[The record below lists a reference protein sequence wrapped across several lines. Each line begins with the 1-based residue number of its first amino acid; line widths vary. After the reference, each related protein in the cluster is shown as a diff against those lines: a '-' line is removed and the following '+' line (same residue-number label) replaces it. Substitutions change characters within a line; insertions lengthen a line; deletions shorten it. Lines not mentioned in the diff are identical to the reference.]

1 MSEAAA
7 GAPARAGCLA
17 VTGAPGCAVDA
28 AGVDVAAGALLLP
41 AALAFALAPLAG
53 FAAVEAGVS
62 MLTPFDAAF
71 APAGTGTDADADV
84 LAAAAGSAV
93 A

>member
-1 MSEAAA
+1 
-7 GAPARAGCLA
+7 
-17 VTGAPGCAVDA
+17 
-28 AGVDVAAGALLLP
+28 
-41 AALAFALAPLAG
+41 
-53 FAAVEAGVS
+53 

-71 APAGTGTDADADV
+71 APAGTGTDVGADADV

>member
-1 MSEAAA
+1 
-7 GAPARAGCLA
+7 
-17 VTGAPGCAVDA
+17 
-28 AGVDVAAGALLLP
+28 
-41 AALAFALAPLAG
+41 
-53 FAAVEAGVS
+53 

-71 APAGTGTDADADV
+71 APAGTGTDADVGADADV